1 MQIANVTTAINS
13 KTDDERRFI
22 IWKIQLRVYRT
33 GNLHSNFTGKLTF
46 LTDLSQDWLSE
57 NKNEGKNSTVS

>member
-33 GNLHSNFTGKLTF
+33 GNLQSNFTGKLTF